1 MTTLRFIRFGLWGL
15 VAVVAGAGAWAYF
28 QGPLPS
34 PRNTATLVDRDAIGG
49 PFELTDEDGKRLS
62 SLSLAGKPY
71 AIFFGF
77 THCPDV
83 CPTTMMEM
91 ANVIQEIGDLARDFR
106 VFFVSVDPARDTP
119 ELLKVYTDS
128 FDPRIIGLT
137 GSEAEIAATARAF
150 RAVYM
155 KVPTEGDAY
164 TMEHT
169 AIVYL
174 MNGQGR
180 LAGTIAYGE
189 AHDAALDKVKR
200 LLAGG

>member
-1 MTTLRFIRFGLWGL
+1 MPSLRIIRYGLWGL
-15 VAVVAGAGAWAYF
+15 AAATAAVGAWAYW
-28 QGPLPS
+28 QGPLPG
-34 PRNTATLVDRDAIGG
+34 PRTATTVLDRDAIGG
-49 PFELTDEDGKRLS
+49 PFELTDEDGRRLS
-62 SLSLAGKPY
+62 SASLAGKPY

-91 ANVIQEIGDLARDFR
+91 ANVMRELGDTARDFR
-106 VFFVSVDPARDTP
+106 VYFVSVDPSRDTP
-119 ELLKVYTDS
+119 DLLKTYTDS

-137 GSEAEIAATARAF
+137 GTDAEIAATAKAF
-150 RAVYM
+150 RAIYM

-189 AHDAALDKVKR
+189 AQDAALDKVRR

>member
-1 MTTLRFIRFGLWGL
+1 MASPTSAPSELDRALSGDTRALARLLSL
-15 VAVVAGAGAWAYF
+15 VEDG
-28 QGPLPS
+28 S
-34 PRNTATLVDRDAIGG
+34 PRVR
-49 PFELTDEDGKRLS
+49 E
-62 SLSLAGKPY
+62 
-71 AIFFGF
+71 
-77 THCPDV
+77 
-83 CPTTMMEM
+83 
-91 ANVIQEIGDLARDFR
+91 VIK
-106 VFFVSVDPARDTP
+106 
-119 ELLKVYTDS
+119 ELLPRTGHA
-128 FDPRIIGLT
+128 RIIGLT

>member
-1 MTTLRFIRFGLWGL
+1 MTPLRFIRYGLWGL
-15 VAVVAGAGAWAYF
+15 IAVIAAAGAWAYW

-34 PRNTATLVDRDAIGG
+34 PRSATTLLDRDAIGG
-49 PFELTDEDGKRLS
+49 PFELTDENGRRLS
-62 SLSLAGKPY
+62 STSLAGKPY

-91 ANVIQEIGDLARDFR
+91 ANVIQELGDAARDFR
-106 VFFVSVDPARDTP
+106 VFFVSVDPVRDTP
-119 ELLKVYTDS
+119 ELLRVYTDS

-137 GSEAEIAATARAF
+137 GSEAEIAAAAKAF

-155 KVPTEGDAY
+155 KVPTEGETY

-174 MNGQGR
+174 MNGEGR